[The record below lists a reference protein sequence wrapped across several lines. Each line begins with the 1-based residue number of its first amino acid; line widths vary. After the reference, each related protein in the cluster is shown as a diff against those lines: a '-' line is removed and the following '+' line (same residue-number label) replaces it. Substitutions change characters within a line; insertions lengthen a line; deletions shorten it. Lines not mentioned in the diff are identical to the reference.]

1 MRRSGVNAWL
11 VLTRENSSDP
21 IAFDVGAEHAVGRAI
36 CLFVDRGENM
46 EQRGDRRELRHRRL
60 REVGPLQPVIPYGK
74 EGAGGVLLD
83 EIAKYGPKTIAVD
96 QSKDVPLADGL
107 TAGNLQWL
115 RDSLG
120 PDFSKRLVS
129 AEALL
134 VSYRSRKTPA
144 EIAKMREA
152 VKKTEAILAEAL
164 TPAVIVAGKTTEKD
178 VADFIRKRRREMGLG
193 ASWGDEHDP
202 NVTAGRARGHSA
214 STDAVIHPG
223 AVVHIDAGVDDAG
236 YKTDVQRLAYVLR
249 PGETSAP
256 PEVQKAFDTVKAA
269 NRAAAAALKPG
280 VKGTEVDT
288 AGRRVITEAG
298 YEEFIH
304 ATGHPIG
311 FYTHDLGPLLA
322 PDWPERYG
330 KLGGYVIERDQTF
343 AVEPSLT
350 TELPWLMGEKVGFGL
365 EEDYVVTEK
374 GSEPL
379 GAAAGD
385 ADPDTERAVRLRRSG
400 ILLAGPRRGGLRRR
414 RPEDDLQG
422 WVHRDA
428 RVLPGGAVQSRGARR
443 VAPRRGRDR
452 RRSAHQDRAAG
463 SQGGVA
469 DSSRDEEDL
478 HLAVVR
484 DRRDRAGL
492 SPRAGFRPGRVR
504 RPFWREDRAHR
515 RRHPR
520 APPLR
525 ALPHDAALGRQ
536 RHRSGRRAI
545 SRGSS

>member
-1 MRRSGVNAWL
+1 MAEGSEALELRAMKRMALLLAFFVVGMAVSAAAPAQVRRSRATPTPAPTPGPTLPLRVVARKERVDRYLLSAMRRSGVNAWL

-46 EQRGDRRELRHRRL
+46 ERVAIVASFDTDAFEKSGIYNQ
-60 REVGPLQPVIPYGK
+60 VIPYGK

-83 EIAKYGPKTIAVD
+83 TIAKYGPKTIAVD
-96 QSKDVPLADGL
+96 QSKDVALADGL

-129 AEALL
+129 AEALH

-202 NVTAGRARGHSA
+202 NVTAGRARGHSGA
-214 STDAVIHPG
+214 TDAVIYPG

-236 YKTDVQRLAYVLR
+236 YKTDVQRLAYVRR

-298 YEEFIH
+298 YDEFIH

-350 TELPWLMGEKVGFGL
+350 TELPWLMGERVGFGL

-379 GAAAGD
+379 GS
-385 ADPDTERAVRLRRSG
+385 PQETL
-400 ILLAGPRRGGLRRR
+400 ILIP
-414 RPEDDLQG
+414 
-422 WVHRDA
+422 
-428 RVLPGGAVQSRGARR
+428 S
-443 VAPRRGRDR
+443 AP
-452 RRSAHQDRAAG
+452 
-463 SQGGVA
+463 
-469 DSSRDEEDL
+469 
-478 HLAVVR
+478 
-484 DRRDRAGL
+484 
-492 SPRAGFRPGRVR
+492 
-504 RPFWREDRAHR
+504 
-515 RRHPR
+515 
-520 APPLR
+520 
-525 ALPHDAALGRQ
+525 
-536 RHRSGRRAI
+536 
-545 SRGSS
+545 